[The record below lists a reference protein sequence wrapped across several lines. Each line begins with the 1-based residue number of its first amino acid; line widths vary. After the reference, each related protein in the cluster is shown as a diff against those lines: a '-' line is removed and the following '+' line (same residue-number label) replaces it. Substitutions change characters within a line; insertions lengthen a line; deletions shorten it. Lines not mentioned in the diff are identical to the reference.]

1 VQSARSA
8 TMVKH
13 RRAAAV
19 STADI
24 VTAMNLIPF
33 VNIQQG
39 KPLYVL
45 KDFKTVP
52 DWSRGQKLIPCLHK
66 IVELTSG
73 RGILH
78 LNMRSGVV
86 AWGAKHE
93 LGLNDATV
101 DDIAYSIRALLNQV
115 LNMKSRGRLIPP
127 PWRPKYQTLF
137 DKLLTNDSDD
147 DDDVGDEVG
156 EMLVQPMPSPKVLE
170 RIASDEIDAME
181 VARVC

>member
-1 VQSARSA
+1 
-8 TMVKH
+8 MVKH

-24 VTAMNLIPF
+24 VTAMDLIPF

-52 DWSRGQKLIPCLHK
+52 DWSRGQKLIPCLQK

-78 LNMRSGVV
+78 
-86 AWGAKHE
+86 
-93 LGLNDATV
+93 
-101 DDIAYSIRALLNQV
+101 
-115 LNMKSRGRLIPP
+115 
-127 PWRPKYQTLF
+127 
-137 DKLLTNDSDD
+137 
-147 DDDVGDEVG
+147 
-156 EMLVQPMPSPKVLE
+156 
-170 RIASDEIDAME
+170 
-181 VARVC
+181 